1 MTPTVSIII
10 PAYNG
15 KGHLEANL
23 PSLLEATQGRGGV
36 EVIVVDDGSADGTPE
51 FLAARFPQITLVALG
66 VNRGFAG
73 ACNAGVHSARGEIV
87 YFLNSDVRVL
97 PGFLD
102 PVLRGFRDPTVF
114 AVGSREIPSQGEGT
128 FTVAVPFFRF
138 GLFGHR
144 YLKTSRVPAHPIP
157 VLFVSAGHAAF
168 SREKFLSLGGFDDLY
183 RPFYWEDIDLCY
195 RAWRRRWRVI
205 LEPESGVRHVGQG
218 TIGRF
223 YARRTIQSVYW
234 KNRFLFA
241 WKNLRDA
248 AFVAEHLACLPLL
261 LAGLS
266 VLRGWAVLKGFT
278 WALGQLREALRKR
291 RQETGG
297 VTISDR
303 QILELFSDYP

>member
-1 MTPTVSIII
+1 MTPTVSIVI

-23 PSLLEATQGRGGV
+23 PFLLGATRRRGDL

-51 FLAARFPQITLVALG
+51 FLTDRFPEVRLVALPQ
-66 VNRGFAG
+66 NRGFAG
-73 ACNAGVHSARGEIV
+73 ACGAGVDAAKGEIV
-87 YFLNSDVRVL
+87 YLLNTDARVL

-102 PVLRGFRDPTVF
+102 PVLRVFGDPAVF
-114 AVGSREIPSQGEGT
+114 AVGSRELPSRGEGP
-128 FTVAVPFFRF
+128 FTVPVPFFRF

-144 YLKTSRVPAHPIP
+144 YRETAGIPSRPLP

-168 SREKFLSLGGFDDLY
+168 SREKFLALGGFDDLY

-205 LEPESGVRHVGQG
+205 LEPESVVHHEGQG

-223 YARRTIQSVYW
+223 YAPATIQSVYW

-248 AFVAEHLACLPLL
+248 AFIAEHLACLPLL
-261 LAGLS
+261 LL
-266 VLRGWAVLKGFT
+266 VLPPVKGRVVLQGFARAVR
-278 WALGQLREALRKR
+278 QLPEALRKR
-291 RQETGG
+291 RQEPGRPM
-297 VTISDR
+297 ISDR
-303 QILELFSDYP
+303 QILELCSTRP